1 MTERKIRI
9 LLGKVG
15 LDGHD
20 RGVRM
25 IAAWLRDA
33 GMEVV
38 YIGTHNT
45 PERTI
50 AIAIEED
57 VNIIGLS
64 FQGADHIPLLKEVT
78 DNIRKKDLTDVL
90 LIVGGNIPK
99 KDIQTLKE
107 MGVHEVFPV
116 GAMMHSIVD
125 YINQNM
131 PT

>member
-1 MTERKIRI
+1 MADRKIRI

-45 PERTI
+45 PERTVS
-50 AIAIEED
+50 IAIEED

-64 FQGADHIPLLKEVT
+64 FQGADHLPLLKEVT
-78 DNIRKKDLTDVL
+78 KEIKQKDLTDIL

-99 KDIQTLKE
+99 KDIQVLKD
-107 MGVHEVFPV
+107 MGVNEVFPV
-116 GAMMHSIVD
+116 GAMMQNIVN
-125 YINQNM
+125 YIDQNISM
-131 PT
+131 